1 MSKQELHSKVRA
13 TKAFLSRET
22 VRLRTGEEVQGN
34 LTFREIG
41 TRMDM
46 IHEAERV
53 GIRNLEE
60 SQARKL
66 QKMINELEEI
76 RAVSLN

>member
-1 MSKQELHSKVRA
+1 MSTQELSAKVRA
-13 TKAFLSRET
+13 TKYFLDREI
-22 VRLRTGEEVQGN
+22 VRIRTGESDGST
-34 LTFREIG
+34 LSFREIG

-53 GIRNLEE
+53 GIRNLGE

-66 QKMINELEEI
+66 SKMIHELEAE
-76 RAVSLN
+76 RSVSLN

>member
-13 TKAFLSRET
+13 TKAFLGREA
-22 VRLRTGEEVQGN
+22 VRIRVGDLEEGM
-34 LTFREIG
+34 LSFREIG

-46 IHEAERV
+46 IHEAERI

-66 QKMINELEEI
+66 RKMIDELEEL

>member
-13 TKAFLSRET
+13 TKAFLGRES
-22 VRLRTGEEVQGN
+22 VRIRVGDLEEGM
-34 LTFREIG
+34 LSFREIG

-46 IHEAERV
+46 IHEAERI
-53 GIRNLEE
+53 GIRNLGEA
-60 SQARKL
+60 QKRKL
-66 QKMINELEEI
+66 SKMIDELEEM

>member
-1 MSKQELHSKVRA
+1 MSTQELHSKVRS
-13 TKAFLSRET
+13 TKAFLGREI
-22 VRLRTGEEVQGN
+22 VRLRTGEQTDDS
-34 LTFREIG
+34 LSYREIS

-53 GIRNLEE
+53 GIRNLGE

-66 QKMINELEEI
+66 RKMIDELEEL
-76 RAVSLN
+76 RAISLN